1 MRFLYFPLLYLIHTR
16 IKSTSEKL
24 SWFIIYLLPV
34 LILNFNIDDKKT
46 IITTMMS
53 VFFVYLFYEI
63 GYIFNDAFLIKK
75 EKKPTL
81 RLSINEIEYINNSI
95 SIILLYRTIIAVLL
109 LAIFYFFQLHIISAI
124 LCSVSILATYYFY
137 NNTRNDFSFFLYYL
151 LISLRFFTPFII
163 IGTEIPLWMFFMQ
176 PLLASLEYAGKKSL
190 FQSIFNCFISK
201 KDICRTIW
209 YSFILTLYLIYCFYI
224 GSINIPLL
232 FVMLLYFFFRLTIFL
247 FLLKNK

>member
-75 EKKPTL
+75 EKNLHYAFPSM
-81 RLSINEIEYINNSI
+81 RL
-95 SIILLYRTIIAVLL
+95 
-109 LAIFYFFQLHIISAI
+109 
-124 LCSVSILATYYFY
+124 
-137 NNTRNDFSFFLYYL
+137 
-151 LISLRFFTPFII
+151 
-163 IGTEIPLWMFFMQ
+163 
-176 PLLASLEYAGKKSL
+176 
-190 FQSIFNCFISK
+190 
-201 KDICRTIW
+201 
-209 YSFILTLYLIYCFYI
+209 
-224 GSINIPLL
+224 NI
-232 FVMLLYFFFRLTIFL
+232 
-247 FLLKNK
+247 